1 MPEYDNTNSGV
12 LFRNDK
18 GNNPKR
24 PDYRGSGNWNG
35 AEFNISGWVKE
46 SRKDGSRFLSL
57 KFEPKKAIETPPK
70 TPKQE
75 FDDEI
80 PFAFAIAAPLAGL
93 IASALAAA
101 ASSGML
107 A

>member
-57 KFEPKKAIETPPK
+57 KFEPKKAIETI
-70 TPKQE
+70 PKQE